1 MAKDDNR
8 PFAMQLEVE
17 FLARLSEPVRLG
29 QAKSVSEIIR
39 TALERFDFDR
49 AVVARPTQQLISV
62 RLRGATRKSL
72 KRAAKAK
79 QTSVGQLVRLA
90 VESYLPQLESAT
102 AGQMEMSIPAAQPA
116 ATGTASASR
125 SPSRRAPRPAA
136 TGKKKSPVA
145 PPPPSRSTK
154 APKAKP
160 KAGSPVR
167 ERSRKR

>member
-17 FLARLSEPVRLG
+17 FLARLGEPVRLG

-102 AGQMEMSIPAAQPA
+102 AGQMEMSIPAAQP
-116 ATGTASASR
+116 TGTASASR

-136 TGKKKSPVA
+136 TEKMKSPVA